1 MPRGVPLTPE
11 QLAAIAA
18 AYGLT
23 GNASEVARQ
32 LGLDVSTVTRALGR
46 IPEQERATLHR
57 AAINRGLRD
66 GRRRLAKA
74 QKKLAKVL
82 FTELDA
88 GSAEPQ
94 HLAQLTGAFV
104 STVRELTRMSVLDMR
119 AQQARL
125 TRELTRV
132 QLRELTGKN
141 KPKTGF
147 AIPSYLSEPRT
158 DTPTPTPLPAP
169 ATPEPDADR

>member
-11 QLAAIAA
+11 QLADIASRFA
-18 AYGLT
+18 LT

-32 LGLDVSTVTRALGR
+32 LGLEVSTVTRALGR

-57 AAINRGLRD
+57 LAINRGLRN
-66 GRRRLAKA
+66 GRARLAKA
-74 QKKLAKVL
+74 QRKLAKVL
-82 FTELDA
+82 FKEIDA

-104 STVRELTRMSVLDMR
+104 STVRELTRMSVLDLR

-125 TRELTRV
+125 TRELTRAEIRKV
-132 QLRELTGKN
+132 TGKD
-141 KPKTGF
+141 KPKTAF
-147 AIPSYLSEPRT
+147 AVPTYLAEPRT
-158 DTPTPTPLPAP
+158 DAPTPTPTPAP
-169 ATPEPDADR
+169 ATPDPDAG